1 MREEMARERELS
13 ARAAGVEQSRHD
25 LVLRELGVLRSEVAV
40 ERELRELHA
49 EIAAAQAAIP
59 RVAELEARVETQ
71 LAQQAVILQRQ
82 EAELTKTRNRLGKLK
97 VDHALTES
105 RLAAYLEEAAKA
117 EPRTDLEMF
126 SSFTR
131 FTVRDL
137 SLSNANTLAEFA
149 TQTVDRSGTPDLRAA
164 TGGDGVVLDRTR
176 YKPEPPRKPRK
187 ASPGYETSSVKWETL
202 TETETLFVCR
212 FIDALKDIGKE
223 IAAMRLD
230 FQRQHIDLVM
240 QEFEETVLIMHET
253 HDALA
258 AEAERLDDRM
268 RDIISKRWPEQP

>member
-1 MREEMARERELS
+1 M
-13 ARAAGVEQSRHD
+13 
-25 LVLRELGVLRSEVAV
+25 
-40 ERELRELHA
+40 
-49 EIAAAQAAIP
+49 
-59 RVAELEARVETQ
+59 
-71 LAQQAVILQRQ
+71 
-82 EAELTKTRNRLGKLK
+82 
-97 VDHALTES
+97 
-105 RLAAYLEEAAKA
+105 
-117 EPRTDLEMF
+117 
-126 SSFTR
+126 
-131 FTVRDL
+131 
-137 SLSNANTLAEFA
+137 
-149 TQTVDRSGTPDLRAA
+149 
-164 TGGDGVVLDRTR
+164 LDRTR

>member
-1 MREEMARERELS
+1 MLREMADLRQRAQRAAEATQAASAAMREEMARERELS

-149 TQTVDRSGTPDLRAA
+149 TQTVDRSGTPIF
-164 TGGDGVVLDRTR
+164 VL
-176 YKPEPPRKPRK
+176 PP
-187 ASPGYETSSVKWETL
+187 AGT
-202 TETETLFVCR
+202 
-212 FIDALKDIGKE
+212 A
-223 IAAMRLD
+223 
-230 FQRQHIDLVM
+230 
-240 QEFEETVLIMHET
+240 
-253 HDALA
+253 
-258 AEAERLDDRM
+258 
-268 RDIISKRWPEQP
+268 